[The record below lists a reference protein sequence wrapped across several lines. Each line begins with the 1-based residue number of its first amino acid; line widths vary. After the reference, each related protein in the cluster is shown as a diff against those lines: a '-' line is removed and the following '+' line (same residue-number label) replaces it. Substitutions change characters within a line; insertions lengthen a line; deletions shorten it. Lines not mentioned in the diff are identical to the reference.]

1 MSENTFERLRDAAPD
16 AFVGTE
22 VQFAYLF
29 GSAAR
34 GEARPRS
41 DVDVAI
47 RLAGDA
53 QAGSSMDLAVD
64 LAGKISSVSGLPRV
78 EVLVLNDA
86 PLPVRG
92 RAIRD
97 GKVVFSRD
105 EPARVAY
112 VSLTLRKFFD
122 HEIHAR
128 ALDAALLR
136 ETAEGRR

>member
-1 MSENTFERLRDAAPD
+1 MPENTFERLRDAAPD
-16 AFVGTE
+16 AFAGSE

-34 GEARPRS
+34 GEAHRGS
-41 DVDVAI
+41 DVDVAV

-53 QAGSSMDLAVD
+53 QPRPSIDLAAD
-64 LAGKISSVSGLPRV
+64 LAGRISSASGVPRV

-105 EPARVAY
+105 EPERVAY
-112 VSLTLRKFFD
+112 VSLTLREFFD
-122 HEIHAR
+122 FEIHAR